1 MCIWACRSKTRPY
14 TRSNLTNF
22 VSRPIDIVTAV
33 VKTCLLSIGDFSVDK
48 KLSYRRRIARPYV
61 SRKSCCYV
69 FISYILVMLAQ
80 FCAILLFYGHLSVQE
95 LLPCCCSSMSEINW
109 NWNWNSRT
117 PVVKCWTPN
126 PQQTEIMDIKCWG
139 QLACSELCVQWVSCI
154 DGSTTVV
161 SVIRYD
167 TIRYEMLV

>member
-1 MCIWACRSKTRPY
+1 MPFVYWWFFSWQKAQLPETDRATR
-14 TRSNLTNF
+14 
-22 VSRPIDIVTAV
+22 
-33 VKTCLLSIGDFSVDK
+33 
-48 KLSYRRRIARPYV
+48 YV

-80 FCAILLFYGHLSVQE
+80 FCAILLLYGHLSVQE
-95 LLPCCCSSMSEINW
+95 LLPWCCSSMSEINW

-126 PQQTEIMDIKCWG
+126 PQQTEIMDMKCWG

-167 TIRYEMLV
+167 TIRDASLTCARKPTWVGSTYRTEPTTKKCKKTQKN